1 MLFPSDWTVVRAPKT
16 KGAAGIRYTLHAALR
31 KQDFKARQNFFAHF
45 RNHGRFLSST
55 SQKKH
60 DTRGRLGSDGQIDE
74 RGGDRL
80 GGRERRAEAELL
92 FDGGDLVANRW
103 HQVTMLTSAPS
114 CEAELANLTW
124 CGLAPPRLS
133 AAPSSG
139 VLPRSGRF
147 LSLGAALRA
156 AYFLN
161 VTFS

>member
-1 MLFPSDWTVVRAPKT
+1 MGVFLAQSHRKNTT
-16 KGAAGIRYTLHAALR
+16 HAVILR
-31 KQDFKARQNFFAHF
+31 R
-45 RNHGRFLSST
+45 
-55 SQKKH
+55 
-60 DTRGRLGSDGQIDE
+60 DGQIDE

-133 AAPSSG
+133 AAPASG

>member
-1 MLFPSDWTVVRAPKT
+1 MKRGSVCEIL
-16 KGAAGIRYTLHAALR
+16 AASANFETL
-31 KQDFKARQNFFAHF
+31 
-45 RNHGRFLSST
+45 LSRSLI
-55 SQKKH
+55 
-60 DTRGRLGSDGQIDE
+60 DAVAIDE

>member
-1 MLFPSDWTVVRAPKT
+1 MLPGYMK
-16 KGAAGIRYTLHAALR
+16 
-31 KQDFKARQNFFAHF
+31 KARQNFFAHF
-45 RNHGRFLSST
+45 RNHGRFLSSI

-60 DTRGRLGSDGQIDE
+60 DTRGYTTPPADLPPRGRLGRDGQIDE

-92 FDGGDLVANRW
+92 FDGDLVANRW

-147 LSLGAALRA
+147 LSLGAALRE

>member
-1 MLFPSDWTVVRAPKT
+1 MVS
-16 KGAAGIRYTLHAALR
+16 ISYTLHPALR
-31 KQDFKARQNFFAHF
+31 KQDFKARRSFLAHF

-114 CEAELANLTW
+114 CEADLANLTW
-124 CGLAPPRLS
+124 CALVRRASPPRRPQ
-133 AAPSSG
+133 ASSPG
-139 VLPRSGRF
+139 LVVFLASEPRSARRIFLTLRF
-147 LSLGAALRA
+147 LNAG
-156 AYFLN
+156 
-161 VTFS
+161 

>member
-1 MLFPSDWTVVRAPKT
+1 MGVFLAQSHRKNTT
-16 KGAAGIRYTLHAALR
+16 HAVILR
-31 KQDFKARQNFFAHF
+31 R
-45 RNHGRFLSST
+45 
-55 SQKKH
+55 
-60 DTRGRLGSDGQIDE
+60 DGQIHE

-92 FDGGDLVANRW
+92 FDGDLVANRW